1 MEIEQI
7 KEYCQ
12 EALKIAEHAGT
23 HASLSYLIGE
33 KFGSNFALLR
43 KVRRKLQ
50 FLYSNDNI
58 PEEHPLNQGART
70 LKMSYALTVQEHYSV
85 PIEQVKH
92 LESLLENFS
101 ETILTTFSQEEIK
114 NYLESSPIIGVGLKE
129 VEGMETSDMESEAEF
144 SVDDLL
150 LEAEEILALEDIK
163 KLLLQDKSG

>member
-12 EALKIAEHAGT
+12 EALKIAEREGT

-50 FLYSNDNI
+50 FLYPNDNMH
-58 PEEHPLNQGART
+58 EDHPLNQGGRT

-92 LESLLENFS
+92 LESLLANFA
-101 ETILTTFSQEEIK
+101 ETILTTFSQEEVK
-114 NYLESSPIIGVGLKE
+114 NYLESSPIIGIGPKE
-129 VEGMETSDMESEAEF
+129 VEGMETSDIESEAEF

-163 KLLLQDKSG
+163 KLLLQDKNG